1 MTGNSRNGKT
11 MQTKKIFNK
20 NYGNKVK
27 KNKIRN
33 HGKTNG
39 GYDQLDE
46 RAQLQKEIDEKL
58 ELVVQENKRKQYEE
72 RWKSNINNDEH
83 SGDGLKKG
91 FKNGERNGENE
102 NNTSRNSTSKKND
115 KNKNGF
121 KNNLTIIDK
130 NVLTAHEFK
139 TLPLSKRTL
148 RTLSENNFVHMTN
161 IQAVSIPIVLLNKHI
176 YAQAQTGTGKTLCFC
191 IPLVEKMYRNSID
204 SYNRILGG
212 MIITPTRELVF
223 QIFEVLNMLNKYHKL
238 NICCAIGGKDEERE
252 KSIFSYANIIVCTTG
267 RLLYHLEN
275 NYYCNL
281 DYLSTLIID
290 EIDKLIDNS
299 FYDNLKNI
307 LLYKPKE
314 NCQICLFSATICKFL
329 GIILRTFNIKDY
341 EYVSINDNDKYIESN
356 NVKQIYIECDIYN
369 KINYLYT
376 FLFSKKNKKVI
387 VFFSTC
393 KQVRFMYEVFRKIK
407 VGVMKFLQL
416 HGKLKQTSRLN
427 TYHFFSKKRN
437 FVCLFT
443 TDIAC
448 RGLDFASVDW
458 VIHFDFPEN
467 VETFIHRSGRTG
479 RFTNVGNSLIFLT
492 TETDNKKIFLNILK
506 ENNIDIKEKFI
517 KKNKLFDINNKI
529 HSLNAAFVDIKYLAK
544 KALIIYLR
552 HLYIV
557 MKFKGIT
564 ELNLNQLAYSY
575 GLIEFSSSM
584 MDELRINNNQEV
596 QVKKK
601 RSRFEKFLEILK
613 AKKLK
618 EGKKH
623 VLEEEEEEGA
633 GNEEERRK
641 ENSAQISNKQ
651 DNNDLYNTNDK
662 NENAP
667 SIEGTYKNDPKYNK
681 QKRTSSCIQIQNVH
695 TKEDNNLFTQKEAE
709 YEEHTPIMLP
719 TKKRKKRVKVLKTLS
734 NSVLYDDYGNEINDD
749 NVKLKILVNQLN
761 GNQEE
766 DVEVV
771 ECDDEDDKMSNNS
784 KSNNSPSGT
793 KYIQMLKKKI
803 ERDNE
808 KRKISKLR
816 NEDRCIR
823 IKKDSTA
830 TSDGQSYS
838 DDVTNV
844 STDESRESSSS
855 DSIGTSS
862 EKSECTEDDQA
873 AKKKKILSKGEMKA
887 VPEENVNGKAAS
899 ICPYSHT
906 CKYIYIYIY
915 IYIRVYIRD
924 LHRYTCLYVVET

>member
-1 MTGNSRNGKT
+1 MNMSGKNRG
-11 MQTKKIFNK
+11 KPIPKNKIFNK

-27 KNKIRN
+27 KNRKGNQGRN
-33 HGKTNG
+33 NDGKNHV
-39 GYDQLDE
+39 DE
-46 RAQLQKEIDEKL
+46 RAQLQKDIDEKL
-58 ELVVQENKRKQYEE
+58 EALVEENKRKQYEE
-72 RWKSNINNDEH
+72 QWKSHFRKGDHTCDNSQNGGNEEDESNTTGNSNHNDDKKKEKNN
-83 SGDGLKKG
+83 KVY
-91 FKNGERNGENE
+91 
-102 NNTSRNSTSKKND
+102 
-115 KNKNGF
+115 

-130 NVLTAHEFK
+130 NVLTEHEFK
-139 TLPLSKRTL
+139 ALPISKRTL
-148 RTLSENNFVHMTN
+148 RALDENNFVHMTN

-191 IPLVEKMYRNSID
+191 VPLVEKLYRNSID
-204 SYNRILGG
+204 NYNRILGG
-212 MIITPTRELVF
+212 LIITPTRELVF

-281 DYLSTLIID
+281 DYLSTLVID
-290 EIDKLIDNS
+290 EIDKLIDSS

-329 GIILRTFNIKDY
+329 SIILRTFNIKDY

-356 NVKQIYIECDIYN
+356 NVKQIYIECDIYS

-376 FLFSKKNKKVI
+376 FLFSKKNKKII

-492 TETDNKKIFLNILK
+492 TEIDNKKIFLNVLK
-506 ENNIDIKEKFI
+506 ENNIEIKEKFI

-557 MKFKGIT
+557 MKFKDIKK
-564 ELNLNQLAYSY
+564 LNLNQLAYSY

-584 MDELRINNNQEV
+584 MEELNIDEHQKVE
-596 QVKKK
+596 VKKK
-601 RSRFEKFLEILK
+601 RSRFEKFMEILK
-613 AKKLK
+613 RKKLK
-618 EGKKH
+618 GGSTPMEGEKNQGDVPTH
-623 VLEEEEEEGA
+623 EPDGRQDTDDNSPRDAAQLPDLGAQEEE
-633 GNEEERRK
+633 
-641 ENSAQISNKQ
+641 
-651 DNNDLYNTNDK
+651 DLFIK
-662 NENAP
+662 
-667 SIEGTYKNDPKYNK
+667 
-681 QKRTSSCIQIQNVH
+681 
-695 TKEDNNLFTQKEAE
+695 KEAHI
-709 YEEHTPIMLP
+709 EEDCPVMLP
-719 TKKRKKRVKVLKTLS
+719 TQKRKKRVKVAKTLS
-734 NSVLYDDYGNEINDD
+734 KSVLYDDNGNEINDD
-749 NVKLKILVNQLN
+749 GVKLKILVNELN
-761 GNQEE
+761 EDTKDDVQGTESEHDSDDDGEGKDQYEGCDKNAGATPGGN
-766 DVEVV
+766 
-771 ECDDEDDKMSNNS
+771 
-784 KSNNSPSGT
+784 T
-793 KYIQMLKKKI
+793 YIQLLREKI
-803 ERDNE
+803 QKENE
-808 KRKISKLR
+808 KRRMSKLR
-816 NEDRCIR
+816 YEDA
-823 IKKDSTA
+823 SEHPNN
-830 TSDGQSYS
+830 SEEYS
-838 DDVTNV
+838 DDATD
-844 STDESRESSSS
+844 SPTGESDESGSSQS
-855 DSIGTSS
+855 DELSG
-862 EKSECTEDDQA
+862 EKLEGRKDNHTVKR
-873 AKKKKILSKGEMKA
+873 KKALLNKGKLNA
-887 VPEENVNGKAAS
+887 TPEENENEDIS
-899 ICPYSHT
+899 
-906 CKYIYIYIY
+906 
-915 IYIRVYIRD
+915 D
-924 LHRYTCLYVVET
+924 LESKVMQFL